1 MSDKPRRGWYDLIRE
16 GQDFQV
22 DSKAE
27 IKWFTGGPS
36 GSTSLSPELTD
47 RL

>member
-1 MSDKPRRGWYDLIRE
+1 MSDKPRMGWYYLIRE

-36 GSTSLSPELTD
+36 GSSSLSLELPN